1 MNVCLYIG
9 TPKDEWSRQFFPEKS
24 PAELPVAGKT
34 WVNHVVDI
42 CSLLE
47 VPEVYVADCFY
58 REALVSRLG
67 GGALWSLNIH
77 CLRSFP
83 CATPEEL
90 LRRHAGAID
99 GSDELLFFWGLV
111 LPDIQEPNEIFSE
124 LRPVGKPSGALPEGI
139 YLLRGGELFEC
150 CCPLYRLDSLRSY
163 FDLNFRLLDRPGVY
177 NLPGYSTVNGCSI
190 GMNVLIKLDCELER
204 PVILQDNVCLERGAY
219 LHNGVIVGREVLVDE
234 GAELDHALILNHT
247 YIGRKMLMK
256 DKIVDGSRV
265 IDVNTG
271 AMEELEDEYLVG
283 STRRD
288 PVDLCRV
295 VGWLTALFFVVV
307 TFPCYLLSL
316 ILPFLASK
324 LAFFHMVHRVYPKCL
339 RVLWGGG
346 HLVRYGQGDTRY
358 AFRYSDMW
366 MLHQDRHLQEL
377 DDIYFYYRRSA
388 SLIVKVALV
397 SLFKRLFVLTPPEYR
412 LSGIEEEGK

>member
-1 MNVCLYIG
+1 MKACLYIG
-9 TPKDEWSRQFFPEKS
+9 AARNEWARKFFPEKS
-24 PAELPVAGKT
+24 PGELPVAGKS
-34 WVNHVVDI
+34 WVNHAVDI
-42 CSLLE
+42 CSRLE
-47 VPEVYVADCFY
+47 ATDVYVADCFF
-58 REALVSRLG
+58 RDELARRLG
-67 GGALWSLNIH
+67 GGALWSLKIH
-77 CLRSFP
+77 CLASSP
-83 CATPEEL
+83 CAAPEEL
-90 LRRHAGAID
+90 LRQHAEKIED
-99 GSDELLFFWGLV
+99 PDDMLIFWGLV
-111 LPDIQEPNEIFSE
+111 LPDVKTPDEILQKLE
-124 LRPVGKPSGALPEGI
+124 LVEKSSGALPDGI
-139 YLLRGGELFEC
+139 YLLRGGRLFAC
-150 CCPLYRLDSLRSY
+150 RCPLFRLDSLKSY
-163 FDLNFRLLDRPGVY
+163 FDLNFRFLDDPGIY
-177 NLPGYSTVNGCSI
+177 NLPGYSTLNGCSI

-204 PVILQDNVCLERGAY
+204 PVILQDNVCLERGAV

-234 GAELDHALILNHT
+234 GAELDHALVLNHT
-247 YIGRKMLMK
+247 YIGRKMLMR

-295 VGWLTALFFVVV
+295 TAWLTALFIVVV
-307 TFPCYLLSL
+307 TFPCYLLTL

-324 LAFFHMVHRVYPKCL
+324 LAFFHLLHRVYPKCF

-346 HLVRYGQGDTRY
+346 HLVRYGQGDRNY

-412 LSGIEEEGK
+412 LSGAGRAGL